1 MLDAGKLKACSRFSL
16 LCLSATAAL
25 FVTAFLQLLL
35 LLLPLLLLLLPL
47 LLSPSPLLHLDT
59 LAIDR
64 DRDMDLKIDRA

>member
-35 LLLPLLLLLLPL
+35 LLLPLLLL
-47 LLSPSPLLHLDT
+47 PSPLLHLDT
-59 LAIDR
+59 LTIDR
-64 DRDMDLKIDRA
+64 DRNMDLKIDRAWSFEFE